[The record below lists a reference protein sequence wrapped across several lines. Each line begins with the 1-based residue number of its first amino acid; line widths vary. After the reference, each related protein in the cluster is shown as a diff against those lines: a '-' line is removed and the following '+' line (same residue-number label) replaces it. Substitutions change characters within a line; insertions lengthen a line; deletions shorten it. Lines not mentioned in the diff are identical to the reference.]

1 MGTVPTQSSPL
12 YRQSRCPVLAVLLQG
27 GLPWRHLCAHSGVYL
42 GGVRGFIY
50 GFIPYEE
57 VQVINAPQY
66 PPLGLVDHLRR
77 FSDGD
82 TWGKTAQSVHH
93 HTRSFQPSRKE
104 DIDPMHVQAKFQHWG
119 SIWGQAC
126 SQRSTWNKLLGP
138 SIIFSKAQRNLAGLL
153 SKLTKAVLL
162 NFLVSSEKKSL
173 KIVNEMPMELSN
185 RCRNLT
191 YRKRQN
197 FTYFQEWTEKWLYAL
212 KSYL

>member
-1 MGTVPTQSSPL
+1 MGADLGFPHGPASRVSSASWGCMSSPALPHQKHPSQTNNKNLFSNRRIKRTLPLMGTVPTQSSPL
-12 YRQSRCPVLAVLLQG
+12 YRLSRCPVLAVLLQG

-126 SQRSTWNKLLGP
+126 SQRSTW
-138 SIIFSKAQRNLAGLL
+138 
-153 SKLTKAVLL
+153 
-162 NFLVSSEKKSL
+162 
-173 KIVNEMPMELSN
+173 SN
-185 RCRNLT
+185 
-191 YRKRQN
+191 
-197 FTYFQEWTEKWLYAL
+197 TET
-212 KSYL
+212 SC